1 VRAAAAIFV
10 SLLGLAVAA
19 GASAETPPDWKQEP
33 WRTCRRTMTVDAIAA
48 CTTIIDGGSAIPP
61 KHRAYAY
68 SMRGEAYRSLGKPG
82 HAMQDLDEALRIDTE
97 QAYGYAIRGYLLM
110 ELGQNDRSLRDFNHA
125 LSLNPDFPFV
135 LVGRSRLFF
144 KQGEFARSIHDAD
157 AVLRIDAQSA
167 RAMPAGAGGASRSTS
182 WRPPLPIAPRAC
194 GCSPRSSRP

>member
-1 VRAAAAIFV
+1 
-10 SLLGLAVAA
+10 
-19 GASAETPPDWKQEP
+19 
-33 WRTCRRTMTVDAIAA
+33 
-48 CTTIIDGGSAIPP
+48 
-61 KHRAYAY
+61 
-68 SMRGEAYRSLGKPG
+68 MRGEAYRSLGKPG

-167 RAMPAGAGGASRSTS
+167 PGYARRCWGASRSTS